1 MIKIGLTGGI
11 CSGKSTISLMLKQE
25 GFKVIDADII
35 ARDVLSDKNILLE
48 VKLHFGEHFFDW
60 RGEFR
65 RKEFGNHI
73 FRFPKERIKYES
85 IIMPPIKEAIENE
98 IAIQKKNKEKLIIID
113 GATLIENGYTDELDM
128 MILVYVKETTQINRM
143 KQRDRLTQSE
153 AVNRI
158 NSQWGIEKKKQFA
171 NLIIDNNGNLI
182 KTKEQVDDLVEFLNL
197 YKKK

>member
-1 MIKIGLTGGI
+1 
-11 CSGKSTISLMLKQE
+11 MLKQE
-25 GFKVIDADII
+25 GFKVIDADVI
-35 ARDVLSDKNILLE
+35 ARDILRDKNILLE
-48 VKLHFGEHFFDW
+48 VKLNFGEHFFDW

-85 IIMPPIKEAIENE
+85 IIMPPIKEAIESE
-98 IAIQKKNKEKLIIID
+98 IAIHKKNKEKLIIID

-143 KQRDRLTQSE
+143 KERDRLTQNE

-158 NSQWGIEKKKQFA
+158 NSQWGIEKKKEFA

>member
-25 GFKVIDADII
+25 GFKVIDADVI
-35 ARDVLSDKNILLE
+35 AKDVLRDKNILLE
-48 VKLHFGEHFFDW
+48 VKLNFGEHFFDW

>member
-35 ARDVLSDKNILLE
+35 ARDVLRDKNILLE
-48 VKLHFGEHFFDW
+48 VKLNFGEHFFDW